1 MSDKIEQLDKLN
13 NLKEKGVI
21 SEKEFEK
28 SKQDLLNS
36 LSIENAN
43 SNVSNKSKITALILC
58 IFLGFLGTHRFYT
71 GSIFLG
77 IIYFFT
83 FGLFGIGV
91 LIDFILIL
99 CDSYKDSNGKIL
111 TK

>member
-13 NLKEKGVI
+13 NLKEKGII
-21 SEKEFEK
+21 SEIEFEK

-36 LSIENAN
+36 LSLENTSFN
-43 SNVSNKSKITALILC
+43 TSNKSKITTLILC
-58 IFLGFLGTHRFYT
+58 IFLGFLGIHRFYT
-71 GSIFLG
+71 GNFLLG

-111 TK
+111 AK

>member
-13 NLKEKGVI
+13 NLKEKGII
-21 SEKEFEK
+21 SEIEFEK

-36 LSIENAN
+36 LSLENTSFN
-43 SNVSNKSKITALILC
+43 TSNKSKITALILC
-58 IFLGFLGTHRFYT
+58 IFLGFLGIHRFYT
-71 GSIFLG
+71 GSFLLG

-99 CDSYKDSNGKIL
+99 CNSYKDSNGKIL
-111 TK
+111 AK